1 MKLIPFRFIGIAL
14 VSICAVTV
22 QSCLTTTQ
30 PTGAVV
36 MERSEQGRPSWVD
49 NARAQEPLSERWFV
63 YERRGL
69 QRLELGIRQAQASA
83 LANHCKLI
91 ADRVRMDLSQLQSK
105 VAGRT
110 WTSDDVG
117 FANLKSDSVAVVEDV
132 IAKISKSDS
141 CPELELK
148 DVYWESVRK
157 ISSNGSETSFS
168 VYVLLRLKPI
178 AFDEVLAMTAE
189 SLKLSGQNEL
199 MPLAAETMQLMSTGS
214 QQGSDE

>member
-1 MKLIPFRFIGIAL
+1 
-14 VSICAVTV
+14 
-22 QSCLTTTQ
+22 
-30 PTGAVV
+30 
-36 MERSEQGRPSWVD
+36 
-49 NARAQEPLSERWFV
+49 
-63 YERRGL
+63 
-69 QRLELGIRQAQASA
+69 
-83 LANHCKLI
+83 
-91 ADRVRMDLSQLQSK
+91 LQSK
-105 VAGRT
+105 VAGRSPS
-110 WTSDDVG
+110 SDEVE
-117 FANLKSDSVAVVEDV
+117 FAGLKSESVAVIEETVS
-132 IAKISKSDS
+132 KISKSDS

-189 SLKLSGQNEL
+189 SLKLSGQAEL